1 MTDQSLRQRM
11 GWAWAV
17 SVLKGLGG
25 LAYVKKQMLKRESDL
40 RKKYTVNSYLA
51 VKGTDLFLW

>member
-1 MTDQSLRQRM
+1 M

-25 LAYVKKQMLKRESDL
+25 LAYMKKQMLKRESDL